1 MKQAIL
7 IFTALLM
14 SSSLVAQTYVAVL
27 GDYFKASAK
36 DVDDVDLDGW
46 GAGINL
52 SHWFDNEMYVNVA
65 GGVNRSSFNEC
76 LQGICV
82 KSDSDVTETNVAW
95 GMRFENI
102 TPFVRAGYA
111 KVDSTYTI
119 AGSTFADDETDW
131 DLGIGGLLEVGDVIY
146 GLSADGLRDTD
157 DGFTVTGE
165 LTYKL
170 SSSTGI
176 SFKLGRLF
184 NVDDL
189 ESTRF
194 GIGWVWFF

>member
-1 MKQAIL
+1 MKQTIL

-14 SSSLVAQTYVAVL
+14 SSSLVAQTYVTVL
-27 GDYFKASAK
+27 GDYFKASAR

-102 TPFVRAGYA
+102 TPFVRVGYA
-111 KVDSTYTI
+111 KVDSTYTM
-119 AGSTFADDETDW
+119 AGSTFADDESDW

-146 GLSADGLRDTD
+146 GLSADGLRDSD

-170 SSSTGI
+170 SSSNGI

>member
-1 MKQAIL
+1 MKRATL
-7 IFTALLM
+7 IFTALLI
-14 SSSLVAQTYVAVL
+14 SSGLGAQTYVSVL

-52 SHWFDNEMYVNVA
+52 SHWFDNEVYINVA
-65 GGVNRSSFNEC
+65 GGFINSSFNEC
-76 LQGICV
+76 IQGICV
-82 KSDSDVTETNVAW
+82 KSDSDVTETNIAV

-131 DLGIGGLLEVGDVIY
+131 DVGIGGLLELGDVIY
-146 GLSADGLRDTD
+146 GLSAEGLRDTD
-157 DGFTVTGE
+157 DGFTVIGE

-170 SSSTGI
+170 SSSNGI
-176 SFKLGRLF
+176 SLKLGRLF

-189 ESTRF
+189 ESTTF